1 MHFYTLQN
9 PVFVSIAMTKKK
21 NKMFLC
27 LLVSLYMLLISSD
40 MWFEIVPTSYH
51 KYIYV

>member
-21 NKMFLC
+21 NQNVLMFIGK
-27 LLVSLYMLLISSD
+27 SLYAPY
-40 MWFEIVPTSYH
+40 F
-51 KYIYV
+51 K